1 MDNSNENFKRQN
13 SFKLNNSLN
22 NINNGLLRDVKKKH
36 NLNSPPNENI
46 MFNNPNDVIKGIT
59 EESPLSKE
67 FFSNKNIE
75 AIQKSIRYQVHNET
89 NKIID
94 KQSTNELLTIM
105 RSIFIQFNDIST
117 NSLDFL
123 NHILTLNKKVID
135 FASNQIKTQ
144 VTQYDGYLNKLSQ
157 LPIPIDRS
165 KPPETKN
172 YTYQFD
178 NLI

>member
-1 MDNSNENFKRQN
+1 MNNSEENFRREKSFNINKNLN
-13 SFKLNNSLN
+13 SV
-22 NINNGLLRDVKKKH
+22 NNGLLKDVKKIH
-36 NLNSPPNENI
+36 NLKSFSNSNS
-46 MFNNPNDVIKGIT
+46 MFNNSNDVIKGLI

-94 KQSTNELLTIM
+94 NQSTNELLTIM

-123 NHILTLNKKVID
+123 NHILSLNKKVID
-135 FASNQIKTQ
+135 FASDQIKIQ

-157 LPIPIDRS
+157 LPTPIERS
-165 KPPETKN
+165 KPAENKN

>member
-1 MDNSNENFKRQN
+1 
-13 SFKLNNSLN
+13 
-22 NINNGLLRDVKKKH
+22 
-36 NLNSPPNENI
+36 
-46 MFNNPNDVIKGIT
+46 
-59 EESPLSKE
+59 
-67 FFSNKNIE
+67 
-75 AIQKSIRYQVHNET
+75 
-89 NKIID
+89 
-94 KQSTNELLTIM
+94 M

-165 KPPETKN
+165 KPSETKN